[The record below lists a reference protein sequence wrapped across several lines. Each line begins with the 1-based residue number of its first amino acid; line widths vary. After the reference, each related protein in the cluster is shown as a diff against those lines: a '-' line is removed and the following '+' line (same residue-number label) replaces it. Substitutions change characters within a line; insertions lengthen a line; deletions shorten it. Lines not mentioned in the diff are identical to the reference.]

1 MGCVVIDWESRGGD
15 GLTLNP
21 VLVVT
26 IIGFSLI
33 YYRY

>member
-1 MGCVVIDWESRGGD
+1 MWCVAIDWDSEEGG

-26 IIGFSLI
+26 ISGFSLI
-33 YYRY
+33 YYR

>member
-1 MGCVVIDWESRGGD
+1 MGGVVIDWESRGGD

-26 IIGFSLI
+26 ISGISVD
-33 YYRY
+33 

>member
-1 MGCVVIDWESRGGD
+1 MGCVIIDGDSAEGD

-26 IIGFSLI
+26 ISGFSLI